1 MGPSFAF
8 PRFLFMKSFFSSA
21 VPAWCRFGAAAFVLV
36 SLTSVASAESVA
48 TNTTNST
55 RLPLQTSVSHT
66 GSGLGARTDVIAHAQ
81 PFYLSPFSSGGD
93 LVRGVEAYTRGLQMD
108 PLNLRIGIY
117 ANMVDFQQLQPPAIG
132 TIAVDVP
139 DISLELIEFGA
150 PTVTTF
156 SDVSGAYWTARFTP
170 RLLTN
175 DFLLSSSSPYWIV
188 YSLFAPILDQE
199 LFLDG
204 VASGLRFPESTRTAF
219 TFNGSDP
226 VTPSWLTQDRSV
238 AVSIEYLAVPEIDPS
253 SFGSA
258 LSLAIGAIALCER
271 RRLRGCASAS

>member
-21 VPAWCRFGAAAFVLV
+21 VPVWCRFGAAAFVLV

-66 GSGLGARTDVIAHAQ
+66 GSGLGSRTDVIAHAQ

-170 RLLTN
+170 RLLSN
-175 DFLLSSSSPYWIV
+175 HFLPSTSSPYWIV
-188 YSLFAPILDQE
+188 YSLVADQILE
-199 LFLDG
+199 LDG
-204 VASGLRFPESTRTAF
+204 VASDLRFPESTRSDYF
-219 TFNGSDP
+219 FNGSDP

>member
-1 MGPSFAF
+1 
-8 PRFLFMKSFFSSA
+8 MKSFFSSA

-36 SLTSVASAESVA
+36 SLTNVASAVSVAS
-48 TNTTNST
+48 NTSNDK

-66 GSGLGARTDVIAHAQ
+66 GSGPGARTDVIAHAQ

-93 LVRGVEAYTRGLQMD
+93 LVRGVEAYTHGLQMD

-150 PTVTTF
+150 PTVTGF
-156 SDVSGAYWTARFTP
+156 SDVSGAYYTAIFTP
-170 RLLTN
+170 RPFSN
-175 DFLLSSSSPYWIV
+175 HFLPSSSSPYWIV
-188 YSLFAPILDQE
+188 YSLVADQILE
-199 LFLDG
+199 LDA
-204 VASGLRFPESTRTAF
+204 VASDLRFPESTRSDYF
-219 TFNGSDP
+219 FNGSDP
-226 VTPSWLTQDRSV
+226 VTPSWLTQNRSV
-238 AVSIEYLAVPEIDPS
+238 AVSIEFRAVPEIDPS